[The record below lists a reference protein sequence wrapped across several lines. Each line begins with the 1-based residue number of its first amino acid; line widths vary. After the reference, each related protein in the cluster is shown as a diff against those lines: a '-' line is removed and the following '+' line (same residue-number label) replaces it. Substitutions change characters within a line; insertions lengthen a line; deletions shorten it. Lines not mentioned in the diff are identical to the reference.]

1 MIPKPKL
8 KPEKLR
14 TSAIESSADRKKL
27 YPICNEND
35 CSGIKKLSKDYLV
48 CKAKSIK
55 ESANNVNNK
64 IKEGS
69 ANKTKQI
76 TEGTKNIFNNIKNK
90 INKN

>member
-1 MIPKPKL
+1 MKKIL
-8 KPEKLR
+8 L
-14 TSAIESSADRKKL
+14 TLIIYLLSSSVS
-27 YPICNEND
+27 IGNEND

-55 ESANNVNNK
+55 DSANNVNNK

>member
-1 MIPKPKL
+1 MKQIL
-8 KPEKLR
+8 ISLIVYLL
-14 TSAIESSADRKKL
+14 SSSISVANESH
-27 YPICNEND
+27 

-55 ESANNVNNK
+55 DSANNVNNK

>member
-1 MIPKPKL
+1 MKKIL
-8 KPEKLR
+8 L
-14 TSAIESSADRKKL
+14 TLIIYLLSSSVS
-27 YPICNEND
+27 IGNEND

-55 ESANNVNNK
+55 DSANNVNNK

-69 ANKTKQI
+69 AKKTEQI

-90 INKN
+90 INKK

>member
-1 MIPKPKL
+1 M
-8 KPEKLR
+8 
-14 TSAIESSADRKKL
+14 
-27 YPICNEND
+27 
-35 CSGIKKLSKDYLV
+35 

-55 ESANNVNNK
+55 DSANNVNNK

-69 ANKTKQI
+69 VNKTKQI